1 QPLLGLA
8 IHDSLQEDNDLESI
22 LTAKEREIVGMVC
35 EGASNKLISTL
46 LSSPS
51 PAITT
56 APVVKIKE
64 HTESKPDMKSF
75 VSKDG
80 EKVPL

>member
-1 QPLLGLA
+1 
-8 IHDSLQEDNDLESI
+8 
-22 LTAKEREIVGMVC
+22 
-35 EGASNKLISTL
+35 
-46 LSSPS
+46 SSPS

-80 EKVPL
+80 EKVPLYKALRHCMEMKFAEALYEIDQQILATDAE